1 MPKSS
6 ETTYH
11 CSICNTTPDQHSHHK
26 AHLKTDKHDLKLA
39 LFKSENMNLEIR
51 DIINNHPT
59 YKNKYNKYIK
69 FETNSDEYKKA
80 KTELI
85 NNISDKLSNNK
96 TVKNKEAMLSP
107 EPELPVIKYDKTN
120 KLINKLTDKEIIQ
133 MKHDEEFKTVFK
145 HFLDKCHNIL
155 RSNGSVTGT
164 DALDDILY
172 TFMLCYLDDKVTDD
186 TSGTYNFANVDKSYY
201 RNRGEK
207 NKVTEYIKYLNI
219 EYLLN
224 HGNELRLEDN
234 TDAITKIG
242 YILSKHPSTKG
253 VIRDDNFINCKDP
266 IGYATLLTEIYKFSK
281 EHNIFEK
288 NDLIGLAY
296 EYFVNDYGDGGG
308 GHEGQFFTER
318 PLINMTLKLID
329 DEDIKEFGIDDNS
342 TIGDEFCATLGYP
355 INLKKYLFNKYKI
368 NIKDKNIYGIEQND
382 RLSRLAKLNAMLS
395 LENSKNIKQGDSFIT
410 NVKPHLDIGVYN
422 VPFGKDSIY
431 DLVKE
436 KYSKTTEGLPKFE
449 DIFKCKGPLAVM
461 TSQVAF
467 YKVRKIGLCIIKDG
481 EETSS
486 TKNKKY
492 RKHLC
497 DNYVIKKILKI
508 PSGTFSSTGTATV
521 CIYFVRKEGCSTEN
535 IQFLQLNKDC
545 NQINEICN
553 VTITDLKQQ
562 NYSWD
567 PNVYLVDEKLKE
579 LMSKS
584 KCEFKLLKDV
594 CEIQNG
600 ERVVKKHDS
609 SENGQYY
616 VYGGGN
622 ATFKVNKFNREKSCK
637 ISRFGASS
645 KNCVTILNE
654 KYFLNDSGFTIIS
667 KNKTILDGYLWY
679 YLYYYLTNNK
689 EIFPKLWKGGGQKN
703 IDIEEFKSIILLPIP
718 KLEIQEKCIE
728 QLNDLSNQKSL
739 INDMKTGIK
748 RQMEYFIDSQ
758 IQKNINENKCEFKML
773 KEITLSSSGERV
785 TKKKDHIDNG
795 LYYVYGGGGFNEKF
809 KVNKYNRE
817 GFNCKISKY
826 GASSHNFISI
836 INDKFWL
843 HDNGFTIK
851 SSNETILLTQYLAY
865 YMVMKLKTEV
875 YYNKLNIGCPPKL
888 SIGLFNE
895 LSIPIPKPEIQ
906 EKLVER
912 LNDLSDKIKNLDND
926 ILFIDNLMKEIMIS
940 TYQ

>member
-11 CSICNTTPDQHSHHK
+11 CEICKSTRDQNSHHK
-26 AHLKTDKHDLKLA
+26 AHLETDKHRGNVAQFKLDNMTLELIDLTNKYPMIYPNNNYAKL
-39 LFKSENMNLEIR
+39 
-51 DIINNHPT
+51 DINTPN
-59 YKNKYNKYIK
+59 YNGVKNKFIDMVSK
-69 FETNSDEYKKA
+69 
-80 KTELI
+80 
-85 NNISDKLSNNK
+85 KLSNIK
-96 TVKNKEAMLSP
+96 TVTNKKLMLSP

-120 KLINKLTDKEIIQ
+120 ILINKLTDDEIME
-133 MKHDEEFKTVFK
+133 MKKDEGFKAVFK

-155 RSNGSVTGT
+155 RSNGSVTGIN
-164 DALDDILY
+164 ALDDIIY
-172 TFMLCYLDDKVTDD
+172 TFMLCYLGDKVTSD
-186 TSGTYNFANVDKSYY
+186 TEGTYNFGNLDKSYY

-207 NKVTEYIKYLNI
+207 NKVKDYIKYLNI

-224 HGNELRLEDN
+224 HVCELRLEDN
-234 TDAITKIG
+234 MDAIKKIG
-242 YILSKHPSTKG
+242 YILSKHPPTKG

-281 EHNIFEK
+281 EHNIFTK

-422 VPFGKDSIY
+422 VPFGKNSIY

-436 KYSKTTEGLPKFE
+436 KYSNTEGLPKFE
-449 DIFKCKGPLAVM
+449 DIFKSKGPLAVM
-461 TSQVAF
+461 ASQLAF

-492 RKHLC
+492 RKDLC

-521 CIYFVRKEGCSTEN
+521 CIYFVRKEGCSTEK

-584 KCEFKLLKDV
+584 KCEFKMLKDV

-703 IDIEEFKSIILLPIP
+703 IDIEQFKSIILLPIP
-718 KLEIQEKCIE
+718 KPEIQEKCVE

-748 RQMEYFIDSQ
+748 RQMKYFIDSQ
-758 IQKNINENKCEFKML
+758 IQKSVNDNNVEFKTIKDVYEIIYGNRNKENISDTESYPCLGGGEKVSKYTNKWNIPKDTIIIARSGSCGSISIFDVPCLLGSYAFFLKMNSNIDNVNNMYMYYYLKNIEDEIKNLGKGGNQKNINRDE
-773 KEITLSSSGERV
+773 
-785 TKKKDHIDNG
+785 
-795 LYYVYGGGGFNEKF
+795 LYKF
-809 KVNKYNRE
+809 P
-817 GFNCKISKY
+817 IQ
-826 GASSHNFISI
+826 I
-836 INDKFWL
+836 
-843 HDNGFTIK
+843 
-851 SSNETILLTQYLAY
+851 
-865 YMVMKLKTEV
+865 
-875 YYNKLNIGCPPKL
+875 PKL
-888 SIGLFNE
+888 
-895 LSIPIPKPEIQ
+895 EIQ
-906 EKLVER
+906 ESITLKMNE
-912 LNDLSDKIKNLDND
+912 LSDKIKNLDND
-926 ILFIDNLMKEIMIS
+926 ILFIDNLMKEIMTS